1 MKKYALFFIIPIIF
15 MFSFS
20 MAKAEEKEFTYEI
33 SASSNN
39 LDISYVLEKI
49 KNFFTSDVFA
59 RGYDDEG
66 STGPGGVNSSP
77 VCGKTGDH
85 VGCSG
90 TAVLSGEKKMC
101 SIKSGDNIDDNFENN
116 CAQGYCYWKPKMN
129 TFVCDAEL
137 FKINKA
143 TLTTTHFPEGNDDA
157 EQCNMAV
164 HILSDSDS
172 GYTVQASPTET
183 YPCVDKD
190 KDGKPLDVSVDF
202 NNPDLPSGA
211 VKWTSDLYGRG
222 EFPYFDLVGPWEGK
236 LTLVGT
242 RPSVDEFTLTGVD
255 YNTKQSTTVKAG
267 QTLNVCKNSSVVLN
281 WKISDSSGSRVFIGS
296 PERNIAVGNGAG
308 IESFTPVVDSNVILS
323 VYGFAGRKYKEH
335 FYTDDIKI
343 KLFDCQ
349 GEGVS
354 LTANPSSLSAA
365 GKSTLTWGS
374 NGMESCSAV
383 DAVGGWSG
391 KLPDVNGSKEIN
403 VSETTTYKIQ
413 CRSALDH
420 TIKEA
425 QATVKV
431 GEAGGCDP
439 NNNDPGKR
447 TNPSCSRPY
456 KCCNTNTRMCEAC
469 QTVPTGTLDVQVRL
483 NGVGI
488 SAKDA
493 RNLVFRFTGALTL
506 ERGAPDQY
514 ELAAATYR
522 NFQYVSGGPAGS
534 TFLGF
539 SQDPVTLTEGQ
550 TSVIYMNFSNGDSAL
565 RVVPRLNGQEIATPI
580 PISLNINGP
589 QTINATELPKDFSNI
604 ISGTYNL
611 DYVSGGPENSTFLG
625 FSPSQ
630 SVYVAAGQTTTIYVD
645 FTDGAGLCNI
655 TVQAIK
661 TSCDGSGQS
670 PWTGSLSYGLLGPA
684 ILNGMTVEQTFENI
698 PSGRYYLTSLVGG
711 PGTYN
716 GVSPGNPIA
725 CPSGSNVTL
734 QMRFKD
740 CGETRYKCNY
750 STGACESCDTYS
762 DDCKYNVFT
771 DCKTQCSGCTGPHA
785 PVSNVFCWANFD
797 SDTCTGVNDNNANTP
812 SVILYDK
819 SSDEC
824 GDTESCHWKIYDSSG
839 NLIKSADTCAPY
851 PWYDETP
858 GTYTGELTVTDSQGN
873 SSTDR
878 QKFIIKNIDTL
889 TCNFVWDPTSPTAS
903 GVTSFFDQTLTP
915 SGTSLKSWSWTFEGA
930 TPASSTAQNIS
941 NVKFNSA
948 GAKTITLTVKNSAN
962 KTCTISKQI
971 QVKTINPY
979 WKEVIPD

>member
-1 MKKYALFFIIPIIF
+1 MNKKYFFALFFMIVSICF
-15 MFSFS
+15 L
-20 MAKAEEKEFTYEI
+20 I
-33 SASSNN
+33 SPQVSQA
-39 LDISYVLEKI
+39 YMKGFI
-49 KNFFTSDVFA
+49 KCFGWSDCNTS
-59 RGYDDEG
+59 
-66 STGPGGVNSSP
+66 
-77 VCGKTGDH
+77 
-85 VGCSG
+85 
-90 TAVLSGEKKMC
+90 C
-101 SIKSGDNIDDNFENN
+101 SIETLVCADDR
-116 CAQGYCYWKPKMN
+116 QGYNVYCKP
-129 TFVCDAEL
+129 TGQQCVALDACPLKEIEECGYYL
-137 FKINKA
+137 IPTSSSTPTPIP
-143 TLTTTHFPEGNDDA
+143 TLT
-157 EQCNMAV
+157 
-164 HILSDSDS
+164 
-172 GYTVQASPTET
+172 PTPT
-183 YPCVDKD
+183 P
-190 KDGKPLDVSVDF
+190 
-202 NNPDLPSGA
+202 
-211 VKWTSDLYGRG
+211 TSSST
-222 EFPYFDLVGPWEGK
+222 PIP
-236 LTLVGT
+236 TPT
-242 RPSVDEFTLTGVD
+242 PRPT
-255 YNTKQSTTVKAG
+255 
-267 QTLNVCKNSSVVLN
+267 
-281 WKISDSSGSRVFIGS
+281 
-296 PERNIAVGNGAG
+296 
-308 IESFTPVVDSNVILS
+308 
-323 VYGFAGRKYKEH
+323 
-335 FYTDDIKI
+335 
-343 KLFDCQ
+343 
-349 GEGVS
+349 
-354 LTANPSSLSAA
+354 
-365 GKSTLTWGS
+365 STLT
-374 NGMESCSAV
+374 
-383 DAVGGWSG
+383 
-391 KLPDVNGSKEIN
+391 
-403 VSETTTYKIQ
+403 
-413 CRSALDH
+413 
-420 TIKEA
+420 
-425 QATVKV
+425 
-431 GEAGGCDP
+431 
-439 NNNDPGKR
+439 
-447 TNPSCSRPY
+447 
-456 KCCNTNTRMCEAC
+456 
-469 QTVPTGTLDVQVRL
+469 PT
-483 NGVGI
+483 
-488 SAKDA
+488 
-493 RNLVFRFTGALTL
+493 
-506 ERGAPDQY
+506 P
-514 ELAAATYR
+514 
-522 NFQYVSGGPAGS
+522 
-534 TFLGF
+534 
-539 SQDPVTLTEGQ
+539 
-550 TSVIYMNFSNGDSAL
+550 
-565 RVVPRLNGQEIATPI
+565 TPI
-580 PISLNINGP
+580 PTIVPARGNLSVKVRVNGVEVSTPVSIQYQFFGP
-589 QTINATELPKDFSNI
+589 QTLQGSSAPQLFNDIDANSANSYI
-604 ISGTYNL
+604 GQYI
-611 DYVSGGPENSTFLG
+611 SGGPENSTFLG
-625 FSPSQ
+625 FSPPQ
-630 SVYVAAGQTTTIYVD
+630 SVYIESGETATVYVD
-645 FTDGAGLCNI
+645 FTDGVGLCNI

-684 ILNGMTVEQTFENI
+684 ILNGMSVEQDFKDI

-725 CPSGSNVTL
+725 CPAGSNITL